1 MEIFKLIPSTKDTY
15 EASNLGNI
23 RRVGGN
29 KILSQKTKSN
39 KYKEVNLYVDKI
51 GKSRYVHR
59 LVAEAFL
66 GDLGDKI
73 INHKDG
79 VKDNNNIENLE
90 MVTYSENRVHSYM
103 ILGNKIRTYRGS
115 SHGMAKLNEEIVLK
129 IREDYKLD
137 KSIKKISIKYNLPY
151 GRICSICYRCSWKHI

>member
-1 MEIFKLIPSTKDTY
+1 MEIFKVIPSTKDTY

-23 RRVGGN
+23 RNAITKKV
-29 KILSQKTKSN
+29 LSQKTKSN
-39 KYKEVNLYVDKI
+39 NYKEVALYVDKI
-51 GKSRYVHR
+51 GRSRYVHR

-79 VKDNNNIENLE
+79 IKGNNNIENLE
-90 MVTYSENRVHSYM
+90 LVTYAENRMHSYLV
-103 ILGNKIRTYRGS
+103 LGNKMPIYRGS
-115 SHGMAKLNEEIVLK
+115 SHGMAKLNEELVLK

-151 GRICSICYRCSWKHI
+151 SRICSICYRCSWKHI